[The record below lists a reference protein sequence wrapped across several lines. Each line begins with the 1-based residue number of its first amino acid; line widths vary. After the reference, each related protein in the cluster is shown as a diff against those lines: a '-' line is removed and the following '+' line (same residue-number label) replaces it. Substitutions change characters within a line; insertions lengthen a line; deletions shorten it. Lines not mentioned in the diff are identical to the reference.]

1 LRQGEF
7 SSDSIGA
14 QQEPT
19 DSEDQQRIDQNP
31 TDAAHHYLRLLKA
44 TKKEFKIM
52 TNNRDKIEQ
61 KYEELKEKFD
71 ELKQE
76 SRKDVEEIMN
86 METKIFD
93 LNAQNQRLQSEL
105 EKAKGNYKTEEE
117 IVRKEVEDYF
127 KERLAYKDS
136 EIEQMT

>member
-1 LRQGEF
+1 
-7 SSDSIGA
+7 
-14 QQEPT
+14 
-19 DSEDQQRIDQNP
+19 
-31 TDAAHHYLRLLKA
+31 
-44 TKKEFKIM
+44 M

-93 LNAQNQRLQSEL
+93 ISTQN
-105 EKAKGNYKTEEE
+105 
-117 IVRKEVEDYF
+117 
-127 KERLAYKDS
+127 
-136 EIEQMT
+136 